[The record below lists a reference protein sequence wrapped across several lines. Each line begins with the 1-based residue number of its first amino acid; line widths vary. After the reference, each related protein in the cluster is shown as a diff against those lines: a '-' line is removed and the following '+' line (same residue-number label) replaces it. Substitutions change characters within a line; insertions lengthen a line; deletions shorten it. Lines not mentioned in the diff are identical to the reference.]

1 MTRTDTERMIEQE
14 RRLVFARFDLSTA
27 WDLGTRL
34 RDTAQS
40 RGLALAIEVRLARET
55 VFLSLMPGATPQ
67 NIDWARR
74 KRNMVE
80 LRQRSSY
87 AVGQESEESG
97 KDVIARMGL
106 PLRDFA
112 VAGGGFPILVEG
124 VGCVGAVIVS
134 GLPQRDD
141 HALVVEIL
149 AEMCGVPLRDIAL
162 D

>member
-1 MTRTDTERMIEQE
+1 MI
-14 RRLVFARFDLSTA
+14 
-27 WDLGTRL
+27 
-34 RDTAQS
+34 
-40 RGLALAIEVRLARET
+40 ALT
-55 VFLSLMPGATPQ
+55 
-67 NIDWARR
+67 
-74 KRNMVE
+74 
-80 LRQRSSY
+80 
-87 AVGQESEESG
+87 
-97 KDVIARMGL
+97 GL

-149 AEMCGVPLRDIAL
+149 AEMCGVPLRDIVL